1 MILAMLLLAGCASG
15 QGCQTGRTGGWL
27 SGWGSGGGASVFT
40 LGLRRT
46 WGECPDQ
53 AGTSVKRGPEL
64 LPAPPADPM
73 PDPPIAPS
81 ATGRPR

>member
-27 SGWGSGGGASVFT
+27 SSWGSGGASAFT

-46 WGECPDQ
+46 WGECPDR
-53 AGTSVKRGPEL
+53 AGTPAKRGPEP
-64 LPAPPADPM
+64 LPAPSADPM
-73 PDPPIAPS
+73 PDPPTAP
-81 ATGRPR
+81 AAANPPR